1 MFFISDLIGF
11 IYKIIIKLSDELILY
26 IRMQFTY
33 EIREGRRKR
42 VLSAAGSLDA
52 AGDCDLD
59 CDEDTNSS
67 VFPLRVVTRGI
78 YGILLPV
85 GGELGCLQKGALCS
99 DISIGQGGTITWK
112 VLQYTLAY
120 SIVHKL
126 RK

>member
-1 MFFISDLIGF
+1 
-11 IYKIIIKLSDELILY
+11 
-26 IRMQFTY
+26 MQFTY

-42 VLSAAGSLDA
+42 VLSVAGRLDA

-67 VFPLRVVTRGI
+67 VFPLCVVTRGI

-99 DISIGQGGTITWK
+99 DTSIGQGGLMK
-112 VLQYTLAY
+112 ANSSRVR
-120 SIVHKL
+120 SGKESSS
-126 RK
+126 RKR

>member
-1 MFFISDLIGF
+1 MFFISHLIGF

-26 IRMQFTY
+26 IIMQFTY

-85 GGELGCLQKGALCS
+85 GGELGCLQVCM
-99 DISIGQGGTITWK
+99 GG
-112 VLQYTLAY
+112 VYDF
-120 SIVHKL
+120 
-126 RK
+126 